1 MGERPGK
8 VIITSALAIIGGI
21 LTIASMA
28 MYFDPGSEKVLAE
41 VGLALLIA
49 VLFFAVGGTLY
60 RNGQSSWK
68 STVFLSF
75 MNVAVIACDILY
87 KTMDQYFGAVLLL
100 IALFVALLAAC
111 PSTAKWIVTDRA

>member
-1 MGERPGK
+1 MSERPGK

-28 MYFDPGSEKVLAE
+28 MYFNPSDEKVLTE

-49 VLFFAVGGTLY
+49 VLFFAVGGTMY

-68 STVFLSF
+68 STVFLCF
-75 MNVAVIACDILY
+75 VNVAIIACDVLY
-87 KTMDQYFGAVLLL
+87 KTMNQNFGVVLFLL
-100 IALFVALLAAC
+100 ALFVALLTAC
-111 PSTAKWIVTDRA
+111 PSTAKWIAADRA